1 MAADAHVPLEDARVP
16 LEGGRAPL
24 EGATA
29 TVALPVAPRVNRWSL
44 VGAGALSAGIL
55 PLYATTPDHRAHAVT
70 LVVIVAAF
78 AGALAVIDART
89 LRLPNRLVGPLAVVG
104 LVQAIGLAALTGDAT
119 QALVPLGAAGITGL
133 LYLGC
138 CLAKWMGY
146 GDVKFAGAFAL
157 SIATYAGWAAIYL
170 LPLAFMIG
178 AIQRIAEHIAGRGR
192 TGGRAHG
199 PAITLAGVGILLLF
213 TGVL

>member
-1 MAADAHVPLEDARVP
+1 MATDAHAPLEDARVP
-16 LEGGRAPL
+16 LED
-24 EGATA
+24 ATA
-29 TVALPVAPRVNRWSL
+29 TVALPAAPRVNRWSL

-78 AGALAVIDART
+78 AGTLAVIDVRT

-104 LVQAIGLAALTGDAT
+104 LVQAIGLGILTGDAT
-119 QALVPLGAAGITGL
+119 QALVPLGAAGITSL

-146 GDVKFAGAFAL
+146 GDVKYAGALAL
-157 SIATYAGWAAIYL
+157 SIAIYAGWAAIYL
-170 LPLAFMIG
+170 LPIAFTIG
-178 AIQRIAEHIAGRGR
+178 AIQRIVEHFTGLGR

-199 PAITLAGVGILLLF
+199 PAITLAGIGILLLF
-213 TGVL
+213 TGPV